1 MSDTEIDLSGYVD
14 VATRIAEVREKMY
27 PNGSFQPARIDRPYS
42 IETIGDQAYVVV
54 VAAFYRT
61 ADDIMPGIG
70 MAWEQVPGRTAFTR
84 GSEIQN
90 AETSAWGRAL
100 VAALAADT
108 KKGVASADEVRN
120 RAINAAK
127 ELDPADLARAELLGL
142 LNRRSIEPAA
152 AMEWF
157 AQNYPEAG
165 DIRNSAD
172 NVALRAAITHF
183 SGGDAA

>member
-1 MSDTEIDLSGYVD
+1 MGADIDLSEYVD

-27 PNGSFQPARIDRPYS
+27 PNGSFQPANLDCPYS
-42 IETIGDQAYVVV
+42 IEVVGEQSFVVV

-61 ADDIMPGIG
+61 AEDTKPGIG
-70 MAWEQVPGRTAFTR
+70 MAWEPVPGRTSFTR

-142 LNRRSIEPAA
+142 LNRRGTNPAEA
-152 AMEWF
+152 TAWF
-157 AQNYPEAG
+157 AKNYPNAG
-165 DIRNSAD
+165 DIRTSGD
-172 NVALRAAITHF
+172 NTALRAAIKHF
-183 SGGDAA
+183 SGDDAA